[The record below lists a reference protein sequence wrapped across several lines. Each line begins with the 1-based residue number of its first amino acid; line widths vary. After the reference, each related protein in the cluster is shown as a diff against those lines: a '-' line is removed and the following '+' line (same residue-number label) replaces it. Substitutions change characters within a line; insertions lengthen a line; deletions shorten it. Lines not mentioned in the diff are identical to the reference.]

1 MNDAHVPH
9 PPIATRAEWRS
20 ARKALLEEEKAL
32 TRARDRVNALRRR
45 LPMVPVE
52 KTYEF
57 TAPEGRVTLLDLF
70 EGRRQLIVYHFMFDP
85 SWDEGCDGCTAV
97 VDGFGRRRLLAER
110 DTAMVLVSR
119 APLAKLAH
127 YRHARG
133 WDLRWVSSHDSDF
146 NYDFH
151 ATLDAAVAPV
161 EFNYLD
167 APEIE
172 ARGLAE
178 LAQGENHGLSVF
190 FRLGDRLF
198 HTYSTFA
205 RGVEGLTD
213 AYSLLDTTPYGR
225 QQDFEDSPPGWP
237 QRPTYG

>member
-1 MNDAHVPH
+1 MKDARVPH
-9 PPIATRAEWRS
+9 PPIVTRAAWRS
-20 ARKALLEEEKAL
+20 ARMALLEEEKAL

-70 EGRRQLIVYHFMFDP
+70 EGCRQLIVYHFMFDP
-85 SWDEGCDGCTAV
+85 AWDEGCDGCTAF
-97 VDGFGRRRLLAER
+97 VDGLGRRQMLAER
-110 DTAMVLVSR
+110 DTTMVLVSR
-119 APLAKLAH
+119 APLAKLER
-127 YRHARG
+127 YRQARG
-133 WDLRWVSSHDSDF
+133 WDLRWVSSHGSDF

-161 EFNYLD
+161 ELNYRD
-167 APEIE
+167 ADEIE
-172 ARGLAE
+172 ALGLTE
-178 LAQGENHGLSVF
+178 FAQGENHALSVF
-190 FRLGDRLF
+190 FRLDDRLF

-205 RGVEGLTD
+205 RGVEGITD